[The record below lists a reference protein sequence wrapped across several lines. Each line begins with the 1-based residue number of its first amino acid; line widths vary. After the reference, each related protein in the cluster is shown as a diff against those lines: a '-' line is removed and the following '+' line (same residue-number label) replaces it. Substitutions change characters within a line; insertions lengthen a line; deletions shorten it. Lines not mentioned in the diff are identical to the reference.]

1 MNKSP
6 RARVVYTP
14 HPDVTAET
22 EAAALARVY
31 RYVLRCHEEK
41 KAAGVVGAPEA
52 AGGGGEH
59 ERELNDA
66 SS

>member
-6 RARVVYTP
+6 RARLVYTP
-14 HPDVTAET
+14 HPDVTSET

-31 RYVLRCHEEK
+31 RYILRCYEDK
-41 KAAGVVGAPEA
+41 KAAEAAGAPEA
-52 AGGGGEH
+52 AEGGGEH
-59 ERELNDA
+59 ERELNDT